1 MPPFRYAKSQV
12 VVHWLAAALI
22 VFMLATGSLIL
33 SEMPNTV
40 AKTGNLRVHMIL
52 GSLAAILVI
61 TRIALR
67 RRHPSPAPAVS
78 ERFGRIGHVLLNV
91 VVLLMVASG
100 VGLALQSGAQDAV
113 FFGGAFPAD
122 FKVYTLRQVHGLLSR
137 IAMGLIALHVLAAL
151 YHQFVL
157 KDGLISRVTLSKR

>member
-1 MPPFRYAKSQV
+1 MTPFRYARSQV
-12 VVHWLAAALI
+12 GVHWLAAALI
-22 VFMLATGSLIL
+22 IFMLATGSLVL
-33 SEMPNTV
+33 AEMPNTA
-40 AKTGNLRVHMIL
+40 AKIGNLRVHMIL
-52 GSLAAILVI
+52 GAMAGLLVL
-61 TRIALR
+61 TRIVLR
-67 RRHPSPAPAVS
+67 RRRPVPAPAAG
-78 ERFGRIGHVLLNV
+78 ERLGRIAHALLNV

-151 YHQFVL
+151 YHQFVV
-157 KDGLISRVTLSKR
+157 KDGLLARMSLGRR